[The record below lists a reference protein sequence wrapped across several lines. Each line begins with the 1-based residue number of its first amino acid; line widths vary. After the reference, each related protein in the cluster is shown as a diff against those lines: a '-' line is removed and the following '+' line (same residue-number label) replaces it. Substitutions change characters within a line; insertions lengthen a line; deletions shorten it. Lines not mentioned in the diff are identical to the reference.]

1 MGLFTR
7 NDKLSIFQR
16 QHETKLFEFVM
27 DEIANNKRQKGL
39 WGQAIVKS
47 NGDEKKAEAEYIK
60 LRVES
65 LKDELEIQKQEET
78 EKAILKEELK
88 KLSEEE
94 KKKKAETKA
103 QEEQRIKIEKEHTV
117 IESLTI
123 KYLLALIIVFLI
135 STFFFI
141 YYKD

>member
-65 LKDELEIQKQEET
+65 LKDELEVIKQNEHEEAVIKEEINKKYSEKQKQKQDKPKNKEF
-78 EKAILKEELK
+78 KFIFILLI
-88 KLSEEE
+88 LV
-94 KKKKAETKA
+94 T
-103 QEEQRIKIEKEHTV
+103 
-117 IESLTI
+117 
-123 KYLLALIIVFLI
+123 LASIVSI
-135 STFFFI
+135 NPV
-141 YYKD
+141 